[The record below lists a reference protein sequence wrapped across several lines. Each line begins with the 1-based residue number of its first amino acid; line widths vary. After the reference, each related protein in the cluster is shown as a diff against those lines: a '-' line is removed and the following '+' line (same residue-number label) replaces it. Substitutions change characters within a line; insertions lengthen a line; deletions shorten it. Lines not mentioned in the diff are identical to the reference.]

1 MTHERILVSVVY
13 YYSTTADLIDK
24 GLAFRVESDED
35 ESGKFPGIF
44 FIFKIKNIKK

>member
-35 ESGKFPGIF
+35 ESGKFPGISLYL
-44 FIFKIKNIKK
+44 KQKT